1 MGAMSDNL
9 FEMFASVFA
18 GNEDKVILDADTG
31 RSCTWREADEQSA
44 RIAACLAD
52 AGVKPGDRVTVQVEK
67 SPENLFL
74 YLASLRAGF
83 VYQPLNLA
91 YHRGELEYLLGDAEP
106 ACVVCRPQDE
116 AAMREIAASAGTK
129 AVLTLDDEGEGSLIE
144 HSRWARP
151 DFAIVP
157 RAGGDLAAMLFSSGT
172 TGRPKGVMLTHRNL
186 AANAESLV
194 AAWGFSSADRLLHA
208 LPMFHVHGLFVA
220 LHCALLSGASM
231 RFPPRFDARMV
242 MRYLP
247 ECTVFM
253 GVPTYYTRLLGEP
266 ELSAETCRSMRL
278 FIAGSAPLLPET
290 FSAFRERTGH
300 TILERYGMTETG
312 MNTSNPLQGERR
324 MGSVGLPLPSV
335 SVRVADQTTG
345 DELPRNS
352 VGELQIKGDNVFKG
366 YWKAPE
372 KTAEEFTAD
381 GWFRTGDL
389 GVIAEDGYVSIVGRA
404 KDLIITGGLNVYPK
418 EVELCIDDMPGVE
431 ESAVVGVADA
441 DFGEAVTAFVKRAS
455 GKVAVSEADVIAHVK
470 ANLAN
475 FKVPKRVL
483 FVDSLPRNAMGKVQ
497 KNVLRE
503 QLANAGVES
512 RSRQEAVPGNP
523 ASAG

>member
-1 MGAMSDNL
+1 MSDNL
-9 FEMFASVFA
+9 FEKFASVFA
-18 GNEDKVILDADTG
+18 GRAGQSILDTETG
-31 RSCTWREADEQSA
+31 RSCAWREADEQSA
-44 RIAACLAD
+44 RMAACLAA
-52 AGVKPGDRVTVQVEK
+52 AGAKPGDRITAQVGK
-67 SPENLFL
+67 SPENVFL
-74 YLASLRAGF
+74 YLAALRAGF

-91 YHRGELEYLLGDAEP
+91 YHRGELAYLLGNAEP

-116 AAMREIAASAGTK
+116 ATMREIAAASGTK
-129 AVLTLDDEGEGSLIE
+129 IVLTLDDEGKGSLID
-144 HSRWARP
+144 HSRSTRP
-151 DFAIVP
+151 DFAVVP
-157 RAGGDLAAMLFSSGT
+157 RALDDLAAMLYSSGT

-194 AAWGFSSADRLLHA
+194 TAWEFSDADRLLHA

-231 RFPPRFDARMV
+231 RFLPRFDARLV

-247 ECTVFM
+247 ECTVLM

-266 ELSAETCRSMRL
+266 EFSAETCRSMRL
-278 FIAGSAPLLPET
+278 FVAGSAPLLPET
-290 FSAFRERTGH
+290 FSAFRERSGH

-312 MNTSNPLQGERR
+312 MNTSNPLHGERR
-324 MGSVGLPLPSV
+324 MGSVGLPLPGV
-335 SVRVADQTTG
+335 SVRVADQTSG
-345 DELPRNS
+345 EEIPS
-352 VGELQIKGDNVFKG
+352 GAVGELQIKGENVFKG

-404 KDLIITGGLNVYPK
+404 KDLIISGGLNVYPK
-418 EVELCIDDMPGVE
+418 EVELCIDEMLGVE
-431 ESAVVGVADA
+431 ESAVVGVAHA
-441 DFGEAVTAFVKRAS
+441 DLGEAVTAFVKRAA
-455 GKVAVSEADVIAHVK
+455 GNDAVAEADVIAHVK

-503 QLANAGVES
+503 QLANAGGE
-512 RSRQEAVPGNP
+512 RREQDEPVPGDV
-523 ASAG
+523 ASAD

>member
-1 MGAMSDNL
+1 MSDNL

-18 GNEDKVILDADTG
+18 GNADTIVLDTDTG
-31 RSCTWREADEQSA
+31 RSCTWREVQDQSA
-44 RIAACLAD
+44 QMAACLSV
-52 AGVKPGDRVTVQVEK
+52 AGAKPGDRITAQVGK
-67 SPENLFL
+67 SPENLYL

-91 YHRGELEYLLGDAEP
+91 YHRGELEYLLGNAEP

-116 AAMREIAASAGTK
+116 ATMREIAAVAGTK
-129 AVLTLDDEGEGSLIE
+129 VVLTLDDEGKGSLIE
-144 HSRWARP
+144 HSRSVRP
-151 DFAIVP
+151 DFATVP
-157 RAGGDLAAMLFSSGT
+157 RAGDDLAAMLYSSGT

-194 AAWGFSSADRLLHA
+194 TAWGFGSGDRLLHA

-220 LHCALLSGASM
+220 LHCAVLSGASM
-231 RFPPRFDARMV
+231 RFLPRFDARMV

-253 GVPTYYTRLLGEP
+253 GVPTYYTRLLGEQDFD
-266 ELSAETCRSMRL
+266 AETCRSMRL

-312 MNTSNPLQGERR
+312 MNTSNPLHGERR
-324 MGSVGLPLPSV
+324 MGSVGLPLPGV
-335 SVRVADQTTG
+335 SVRVADQTSG
-345 DELPRNS
+345 EEMRRGA
-352 VGELQIKGDNVFKG
+352 VGELQIKGENVFKG

-404 KDLIITGGLNVYPK
+404 KDLIISGGLNVYPK
-418 EVELCIDDMPGVE
+418 EVELCIDEMRGVE
-431 ESAVVGVADA
+431 ESAVVGVAHA
-441 DFGEAVTAFVKRAS
+441 DLGEAVTVFVKRAP
-455 GKVAVSEADVIAHVK
+455 GTVTVSEADVIAHVK

-483 FVDSLPRNAMGKVQ
+483 FVDALPRNTMGKVQ

-503 QLANAGVES
+503 QLANSGDERRAQHEPLAGDV
-512 RSRQEAVPGNP
+512 
-523 ASAG
+523 ASAS

>member
-1 MGAMSDNL
+1 MA
-9 FEMFASVFA
+9 
-18 GNEDKVILDADTG
+18 T
-31 RSCTWREADEQSA
+31 
-44 RIAACLAD
+44 CLAA
-52 AGVKPGDRVTVQVEK
+52 AGVKPGDRVTVQVDK

-116 AAMREIAASAGTK
+116 AAMREIAAVAGTK
-129 AVLTLDDEGEGSLIE
+129 AVLTLDEEGEGSLIE
-144 HSRWARP
+144 HSRSTRP
-151 DFAIVP
+151 DFATVP
-157 RAGGDLAAMLFSSGT
+157 RAGDDLAAMLYSSGT

-194 AAWGFSSADRLLHA
+194 AAWGFSGADRLLHA

-231 RFPPRFDARMV
+231 RFLPRFDARMV

-253 GVPTYYTRLLGEP
+253 GVPTYYTRLLGERDFD
-266 ELSAETCRSMRL
+266 AETCRSMRL
-278 FIAGSAPLLPET
+278 FVAGSAPLLPET

-312 MNTSNPLQGERR
+312 MNTSNPLHGERR
-324 MGSVGLPLPSV
+324 MGSVGLPLPGV
-335 SVRVADQTTG
+335 SVRVADQTSG
-345 DELPRNS
+345 EEMPSAS

-372 KTAEEFTAD
+372 KTAEEFTTD

-404 KDLIITGGLNVYPK
+404 KDLIISGGLNVYPK
-418 EVELCIDDMPGVE
+418 EVELCIDEMRGVE
-431 ESAVVGVADA
+431 ESAVVGVQHTDL
-441 DFGEAVTAFVKRAS
+441 GEAVTAFVKRAS

-483 FVDSLPRNAMGKVQ
+483 FVDALPRNAMGKVQ
-497 KNVLRE
+497 KSLLRE
-503 QLANAGVES
+503 WLANGGGES
-512 RSRQEAVPGNP
+512 RAQEEPISGDV
-523 ASAG
+523 ASTG